1 MKILIN
7 DILQTKDIDDPLK
20 TPSLADTSL
29 ITSFTIV
36 FDNESETV
44 DCIGIG
50 NTDATEIVFNGETI
64 VLSTTENQKNGLYL
78 LSTGKI
84 IESDF
89 YLLTEASEEL
99 LTETGENIIVE
110 NLTVTFSHNG
120 TYIGRVAVGK
130 YRDLYPSPAREPGF
144 YTTQKPRVTASGN
157 VVEGAG
163 GVSGKELN
171 LDFRYK
177 FTLDIFNDIES
188 AFSTQIAKGFPFF
201 LYFDK
206 ETQWISW
213 LRMYGQDTNRMLFQS
228 SVNRFLYSKR
238 MKLIE
243 RF

>member
-1 MKILIN
+1 MKILI
-7 DILQTKDIDDPLK
+7 DDKMQNSDAPDEWK
-20 TPSLADTSL
+20 SPSLADTS
-29 ITSFTIV
+29 IDT
-36 FDNESETV
+36 SETITLDSV
-44 DCIGIG
+44 SDIDCIGVG
-50 NTDATEIVFNGETI
+50 NTDATTI
-64 VLSTTENQKNGLYL
+64 TINSEVVTLATTQKTGLYIL
-78 LSTGKI
+78 VTALNTS
-84 IESDF
+84 S
-89 YLLTEASEEL
+89 LT
-99 LTETGENIIVE
+99 I
-110 NLTVTFSHNG
+110 SHNG

-144 YTTQKPRVTASGN
+144 YTTQKPRLTASGQ

-163 GVSGKELN
+163 GVSGRELN

-188 AFSTQIAKGFPFF
+188 AFTEQLAKGYPFF

-206 ETQWISW
+206 ETNWISW

-238 MKLIE
+238 IKLIE

>member
-1 MKILIN
+1 MKILID
-7 DILQTKDIDDPLK
+7 DIIQNSDAPDELK
-20 TPSLADTSL
+20 SPSLADTYTNGS
-29 ITSFTIV
+29 TIEINV
-36 FDNESETV
+36 PVGSDI

-50 NTDATEIVFNGETI
+50 NTDASFVTINGELVTLDI
-64 VLSTTENQKNGLYL
+64 TEKTGLYL
-78 LSTGKI
+78 IDTVIDYDIILGDVSTDMYLGDVSTDI
-84 IESDF
+84 ILGDVQSP
-89 YLLTEASEEL
+89 
-99 LTETGENIIVE
+99 
-110 NLTVTFSHNG
+110 VTIEISG
-120 TYIGRVAVGK
+120 TYVGRIALGK

-163 GVSGKELN
+163 GVSGRELN

-213 LRMYGQDTNRMLFQS
+213 LRIYGRDTNRMLFQS

-243 RF
+243 AF